1 MNLLKEAALISAAMV
16 VVSALAV
23 VPMAAAV
30 EDKMNELLGILD
42 KVTRGSFNTL
52 DRGWEIALKF
62 KDPNYQY
69 DPSEL
74 GSPPASLSKELE
86 NIEISQ
92 SDIGEV
98 VSTG

>member
-1 MNLLKEAALISAAMV
+1 MV

-69 DPSEL
+69 DPAEL
-74 GSPPASLSKELE
+74 GEPPASLSKELE
-86 NIEISQ
+86 NVTISQ
-92 SDIGEV
+92 SDLTKIA
-98 VSTG
+98 STG